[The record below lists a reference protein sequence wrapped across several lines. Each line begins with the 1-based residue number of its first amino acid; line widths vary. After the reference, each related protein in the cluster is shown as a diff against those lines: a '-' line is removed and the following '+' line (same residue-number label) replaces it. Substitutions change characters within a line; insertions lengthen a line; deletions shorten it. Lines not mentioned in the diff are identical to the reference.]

1 MALELNNSGRPR
13 SAQTAAI
20 VVFAVLQVALAPQV
34 EIFGGRFNFMLA
46 LVASLAVAGDSR
58 AMVYIGF
65 LSGLF
70 YDLTTSSPIG
80 FMAFLL
86 AVVGYAVALVSRG
99 LTSGLGMETIRVV
112 ASAVIGVNVVYAL
125 GLFLMGVETDLLMSV
140 GVHGLVSSLLDLVA
154 CVPLLLL
161 GGNGGG
167 RGFSA
172 RGGRGRGL
180 GYGGTRYKGLR

>member
-13 SAQTAAI
+13 SAQTVAI

-34 EIFGGRFNFMLA
+34 EILGGRFNFMLA
-46 LVASLAVAGDSR
+46 LVASLAIAGDSR

-99 LTSGLGMETIRVV
+99 LTSGLGMETVRVV
-112 ASAVIGVNVVYAL
+112 ASAVIGINVVYAL
-125 GLFLMGVETDLLMSV
+125 GLFLMGIETDLLMSV

-161 GGNGGG
+161 VGNGGG